1 MTYEVFTKNLS
12 QLKSYKKMKKELKND
27 LDIILYDMTGV
38 KGVRYDS
45 IPMSFNPSL
54 SALKSLEMVE
64 KYEDKL
70 REYNWVCMSIE
81 EVEKTLEGMPE
92 DLQTMLKE
100 KFVKGIT
107 FEKLGMK
114 YGYSNHG
121 LWCYMKRE
129 TEKFL

>member
-12 QLKSYKKMKKELKND
+12 QLKSYKKMKKELKSD

-54 SALKSLEMVE
+54 SAIKSLEMVE

-70 REYNWVCMSIE
+70 REFNWVCMCIE

-92 DLQTMLKE
+92 EIQTMLKE
-100 KFVKGIT
+100 KYVKGIT
-107 FEKLGMK
+107 YQKLGEK
-114 YGYSNHG
+114 YGYSDNG
-121 LWCYMKRE
+121 LWHYMKRE
-129 TEKFL
+129 TEKYL